1 MKRFIAICVHS
12 PIDCIMS
19 DSHANFRNKRVCR
32 GREIKGDLQV
42 IFRFSY
48 LKVHTSYCE
57 ESLKIYNYHEK
68 KLQFFQKL

>member
-19 DSHANFRNKRVCR
+19 DSHANFRNKRVSR
-32 GREIKGDLQV
+32 GADIIKGGLQM

-48 LKVHTSYCE
+48 LKVHKYII
-57 ESLKIYNYHEK
+57 L
-68 KLQFFQKL
+68 